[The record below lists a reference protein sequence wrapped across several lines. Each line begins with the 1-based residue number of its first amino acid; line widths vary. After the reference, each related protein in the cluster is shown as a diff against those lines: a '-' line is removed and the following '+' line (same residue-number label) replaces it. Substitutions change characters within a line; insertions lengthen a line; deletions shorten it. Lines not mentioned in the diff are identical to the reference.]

1 MSDTAERKR
10 NLSDSSGDEAEL
22 RKLARID
29 SDPYSDSD
37 SDSDSDSS
45 SSSSSSGEES
55 QTQETGGE
63 TQVKNPPCSQ
73 NSSET
78 SETRPNTQTN
88 ETDLTNSQTLS
99 DKTQIREQSSEDITL
114 ASDNDRVAVDTT
126 EDLETA
132 APLTALDLNQELD
145 LSESTEKDLDSLSA
159 SESLGL

>member
-29 SDPYSDSD
+29 SDRDSLTEVTDRTDSDSSSDSD

-63 TQVKNPPCSQ
+63 TQVKNPPSSSQ
-73 NSSET
+73 NSSEN
-78 SETRPNTQTN
+78 PKTQTN
-88 ETDLTNSQTLS
+88 ESDLPNSQTLS
-99 DKTQIREQSSEDITL
+99 DQTHNSEQSNEDINL
-114 ASDNDRVAVDTT
+114 VSANNAVRSGS
-126 EDLETA
+126 
-132 APLTALDLNQELD
+132 N
-145 LSESTEKDLDSLSA
+145 S
-159 SESLGL
+159 